1 MTLATNI
8 QLVITSGNEVNEAY
22 PIAGQDNN
30 TQGFRDNFS
39 KTKDG
44 LEAAGSAL
52 QELNT
57 RTPKLD
63 SDNNFADDGTIENAI
78 ILDPKGKTATIS
90 INTSP
95 KTIDV
100 GTAEYFRCRVT
111 EDCPNLKL
119 SGWPNVTG
127 KEYYR
132 KVRLEFFNPNGGS
145 KIIKFLEDET
155 YGTIKYNDLNIFAP
169 NGAGLTV
176 TGNSIIVDA
185 WVSDNSNSSDTGLTM
200 YLQYVG
206 TFTEA

>member
-8 QLVITSGNEVNEAY
+8 QLVISSGNGINDAY

-30 TQGFRDNFS
+30 TQGFRDNFG

-44 LEAAGSAL
+44 LESAGSAL
-52 QELNT
+52 QELNN

-78 ILDPKGKTATIS
+78 VLDNKGKTATVN

-111 EDCPNLKL
+111 ANCENLKL
-119 SGWPNVTG
+119 SGWPNVSG

-132 KVRLEFFNPNGGS
+132 KVRLEFFTPDGS
-145 KIIKFLEDET
+145 SKTIKFLEDES
-155 YGTIKYNDLNIFAP
+155 YGTIKYNDLTTFAP
-169 NGAGLTV
+169 TGAGLTV
-176 TGNSIIVDA
+176 EGDSIIVDA
-185 WVSDNSNSSDTGLTM
+185 WVSDNSNSSNTGLTM

-206 TFTEA
+206 TFVEA